1 MRCDVI
7 RFVAFED
14 LGVWEPELRAQG
26 YTVRYLDAGVDD
38 LTPFADAEL
47 AICLGAPIDADDA
60 EHYPVVGEVRELLGA
75 RLGADLP
82 TLGICLGAQ
91 LMALALGATLS
102 RGNRELGWAP
112 VTLADAAAGTALRHL
127 EGAPVLH
134 WHQDTFSLPKGATL
148 LASTEANT
156 NQAFAYGR
164 SLGLQFH
171 PEADPEAIE
180 QWLIGHTGDLQ
191 QWGIDPRDLRAAT
204 REHGDDAVVAGIA
217 LLRGYLKTL
226 RTHL

>member
-26 YTVRYLDAGVDD
+26 YQVRYLDAGVDD

-47 AICLGAPIDADDA
+47 AICLGAPIDADDV
-60 EHYPVVGEVRELLGA
+60 EHYPVVGEVRELLA
-75 RLGADLP
+75 TRLEADLP
-82 TLGICLGAQ
+82 TLGVCLGAQ

-102 RGNRELGWAP
+102 RGNREIGWSP
-112 VTLADAAAGTALRHL
+112 VTLADAAASTALRHL
-127 EGAPVLH
+127 EAAPVLH
-134 WHQDTFSLPKGATL
+134 WHQDTFSLPDGAVL
-148 LASTEANT
+148 LASTQANV
-156 NQAFAYGR
+156 NQAFVYGR

-180 QWLIGHTGDLQ
+180 QWLIGHAGDLVN
-191 QWGIDPRDLRAAT
+191 WEIDPRELRQQARQVADQAAMAGIRLL
-204 REHGDDAVVAGIA
+204 REH
-217 LLRGYLKTL
+217 L
-226 RTHL
+226 RTP

>member
-26 YTVRYLDAGVDD
+26 YQVRYLDAGVDD

-47 AICLGAPIDADDA
+47 AICLGAPIDADDV
-60 EHYPVVGEVRELLGA
+60 EHYPVVGEVRELLA
-75 RLGADLP
+75 TRLEADLP
-82 TLGICLGAQ
+82 TLGVCLGAQ

-102 RGNRELGWAP
+102 RGNREIGWSP
-112 VTLADAAAGTALRHL
+112 VTLADAAASTALRHL

-134 WHQDTFSLPKGATL
+134 WHQDTFSLPDGAVL
-148 LASTEANT
+148 LASTQANV
-156 NQAFAYGR
+156 NQAFVYGR

-180 QWLIGHTGDLQ
+180 QWLIGHAGDLVN
-191 QWGIDPRDLRAAT
+191 WEIDPRELRQQARQVADQAAMAGIRLL
-204 REHGDDAVVAGIA
+204 REH
-217 LLRGYLKTL
+217 L
-226 RTHL
+226 RTP